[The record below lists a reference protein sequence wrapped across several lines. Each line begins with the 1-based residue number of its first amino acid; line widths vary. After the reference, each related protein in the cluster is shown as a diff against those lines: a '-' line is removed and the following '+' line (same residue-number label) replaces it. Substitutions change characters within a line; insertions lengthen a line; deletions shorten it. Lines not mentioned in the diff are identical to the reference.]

1 MKHLNRIELSHRLDF
16 QYIINTVNRR
26 TPWGNIGKFRRQNA
40 AELIS
45 SKSQCLWGKKNLED
59 CSRVKETKEA

>member
-1 MKHLNRIELSHRLDF
+1 M
-16 QYIINTVNRR
+16 NRR
-26 TPWGNIGKFRRQNA
+26 TPWGKIGKFRRQNA

-45 SKSQCLWGKKNLED
+45 SKPVPLEKKKFRGKKNLED